1 MTLRK
6 RTVAVAMSGGVDSS
20 LAAVM
25 LKYQG
30 FEVFG
35 ITMKLW
41 NYDDVG
47 LPQLSDSKCCSV
59 ELINTARRICDEYD
73 ISHHVVDLSEDFQE
87 HVIANFVDEYMVG
100 RTPNPCVMC
109 NMKIKW
115 GTLMDKAI
123 GMGAEYLAT
132 GHYARLEFNNK
143 YNRYALRMGLDEKK
157 DQSYFLWGLRQ
168 KALKQTIFPLGQIT
182 KRRTRELARQYGL
195 KNSDAPESREICFI
209 PDDDYR
215 RFMVEVAGGSNDP
228 GDFID
233 ENGDVVGQHQG
244 IAMYT
249 IGQRKKLG
257 IALGYPAYVKAI
269 DVKKNVV
276 HVAQEAGAKSTRFTV
291 DEVNWVS
298 IPRPSA
304 TIECDVKIRSTAR
317 LVPCRLTPSE
327 KETCKVELL
336 APLKAITPGQSAVF
350 YDQEFVY
357 AGGIVLSVGE

>member
-6 RTVAVAMSGGVDSS
+6 RIVAVAMSGGVDSS

-35 ITMKLW
+35 VTMKLW

-47 LPQLSDSKCCSV
+47 LPQLSDSKCCSL
-59 ELINTARRICDEYD
+59 ELINTARRICDEFD
-73 ISHHVVDLSEDFQE
+73 IPHHVINLSEDFKE
-87 HVIANFVDEYMVG
+87 FVISDFINEYMAG
-100 RTPNPCVMC
+100 RTPNPCVRC
-109 NMKIKW
+109 NMRIKW
-115 GTLMDKAI
+115 SSLLEKTAS
-123 GMGAEYLAT
+123 MGAEYLAT

-143 YNRYALRMGLDEKK
+143 YNRYALRMGLDDKR

-182 KRRTRELARQYGL
+182 KRRTRELAKQYGL
-195 KNSDAPESREICFI
+195 KNADSPESREICFI
-209 PDDDYR
+209 PDDNYR
-215 RFMVEVAGGSNDP
+215 RFMVEVAGGSNEP

-233 ENGDVVGQHQG
+233 EKGNVVGQHQG

-257 IALGYPAYVKAI
+257 IALGYPAYVKSI
-269 DVKKNVV
+269 DVQNNIVYI
-276 HVAQEAGAKSTRFTV
+276 AQEAGVKSTSFTV
-291 DEVNWVS
+291 DEVNWVT

-304 TIECDVKIRSTAR
+304 PIECDVKIRSTAKP
-317 LVPCRLTPSE
+317 VPCKLIPGE
-327 KETCKVELL
+327 KETCKVELF

-350 YDQEFVY
+350 YDQEFVL
-357 AGGIVLSVGE
+357 AGGIVLSVG